1 MPWTERTK
9 RRLKLRDLDVL
20 MAVIETGSMGKA
32 AKRLGISQPGVSKAI
47 VELEDAL
54 GVRLLDRSRRG
65 IVPTPYGVALQR
77 QGAAVFGELRQ
88 AVRHIDFIA
97 DPTKGEIRIGTTD
110 PLAISIVSP
119 VIDALSREHPNM
131 SFHVTSGGSAE
142 LYSAVADRRVEFAV
156 CRMIGRLPNDLAA
169 EVLFHDAFAVMAS
182 AENPLTRKRKLDWA
196 DLVDEPW
203 TLFPFDNVFGSVI
216 AEAFR
221 VSGLEPPRLTVAADI
236 VHCSA
241 RNAGDRPFFDRSARL
256 HGEAAAMGAVA
267 EGAAGLADEFPHAD
281 RDHHAEGSQSDAA
294 GPVVYR
300 QAARLRAAAG
310 RLIATKAP
318 SSVIR

>member
-119 VIDALSREHPNM
+119 VIDALAREHPNM

-221 VSGLEPPRLTVAADI
+221 VSGLEPPRLTVAAESFI
-236 VHCSA
+236 VQRAMLVTGRFLTVQPGFMVKLPQWGLRLKALPVSLTNS
-241 RNAGDRPFFDRSARL
+241 RLPIGIITLKDRSLTPPAQL
-256 HGEAAAMGAVA
+256 FI
-267 EGAAGLADEFPHAD
+267 EG
-281 RDHHAEGSQSDAA
+281 
-294 GPVVYR
+294 
-300 QAARLRAAAG
+300 LRACVRPLSA
-310 RLIATKAP
+310 
-318 SSVIR
+318 S

>member
-1 MPWTERTK
+1 VPWTERTK

-65 IVPTPYGVALQR
+65 IVATPYGVALQR

-88 AVRHIDFIA
+88 AVQHIDFLT
-97 DPTKGEIRIGTTD
+97 DPTKGEIRIGSTD

-119 VIDALSREHPNM
+119 VIDGLSREHPKM
-131 SFHVTSGGSAE
+131 FFHVVSGGTDE

-156 CRMIGRLPNDLAA
+156 CRMIGRLPDELAA

-182 AENPLTRKRKLDWA
+182 TENPLTRKRKLAWA
-196 DLVDEPW
+196 DLADEPW
-203 TLFPFDNVFGSVI
+203 TFYAMDSFFGGVI

-221 VSGLEPPRLTVAADI
+221 VNGLEPPRVTVAAESFI
-236 VHCSA
+236 VQRAMLATGRFLTVQPGFMVKMPQRGLSLKA
-241 RNAGDRPFFDRSARL
+241 LPVSLTNSRMPIGLIRLKDRSLTPPAQL
-256 HGEAAAMGAVA
+256 FI
-267 EGAAGLADEFPHAD
+267 D
-281 RDHHAEGSQSDAA
+281 
-294 GPVVYR
+294 
-300 QAARLRAAAG
+300 RLRVYARPLAA
-310 RLIATKAP
+310 
-318 SSVIR
+318 S

>member
-119 VIDALSREHPNM
+119 VIDALAREHPNM

-182 AENPLTRKRKLDWA
+182 AENPLTRA

-221 VSGLEPPRLTVAADI
+221 VSGLEPPRLTVAAESFI
-236 VHCSA
+236 VQRAMLVTGRFLTVQPGFMVKLPQWGLRLKALPVSLTNS
-241 RNAGDRPFFDRSARL
+241 RMPIGIITLKDRSL
-256 HGEAAAMGAVA
+256 TPPA
-267 EGAAGLADEFPHAD
+267 ELFID
-281 RDHHAEGSQSDAA
+281 
-294 GPVVYR
+294 
-300 QAARLRAAAG
+300 RLRAYARPLAG
-310 RLIATKAP
+310 
-318 SSVIR
+318 S

>member
-65 IVPTPYGVALQR
+65 IEPTPYGVALQR
-77 QGAAVFGELRQ
+77 QGAAVFNELRQ
-88 AVRHIDFIA
+88 AVQHIDFIA
-97 DPTKGEIRIGTTD
+97 DPTKGEIRLGTTD

-119 VIDALSREHPNM
+119 VIDALSREHPKM
-131 SFHVTSGGSAE
+131 FFHVVSGGTDE
-142 LYSAVADRRVEFAV
+142 QYRAVANRRVEFAV

-182 AENPLTRKRKLDWA
+182 AENPLTRRRKLDWA
-196 DLVDEPW
+196 DLADEPW
-203 TLFPFDNVFGSVI
+203 TFYSLDTFFGAVI

-221 VSGLEPPRLTVAADI
+221 VNGLEPPRVTVAAESFI
-236 VHCSA
+236 VQRAMLVTGRFLTVQPGFMVKMPQRGLRLKALPVSLTNS
-241 RNAGDRPFFDRSARL
+241 RLPIGIITLKDRTLTPPAQLFI
-256 HGEAAAMGAVA
+256 E
-267 EGAAGLADEFPHAD
+267 
-281 RDHHAEGSQSDAA
+281 
-294 GPVVYR
+294 
-300 QAARLRAAAG
+300 RLRAYARPLLAG
-310 RLIATKAP
+310 
-318 SSVIR
+318 